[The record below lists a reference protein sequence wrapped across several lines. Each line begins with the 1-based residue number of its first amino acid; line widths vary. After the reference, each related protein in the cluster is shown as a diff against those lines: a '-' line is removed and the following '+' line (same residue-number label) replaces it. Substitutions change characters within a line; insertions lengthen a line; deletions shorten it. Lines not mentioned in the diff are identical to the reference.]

1 MVGEEEE
8 GERESESGLTDRM
21 TAERSF
27 PVSIAVT
34 TVRISPSS
42 KCMEGGRTIIAV
54 SNTVSFF
61 LLFQVSVGLA
71 NVERTAA
78 QCGAGTG
85 MENIG
90 RSF

>member
-1 MVGEEEE
+1 MVGGEE
-8 GERESESGLTDRM
+8 GEGESGLTDRM

-42 KCMEGGRTIIAV
+42 TCMEGGRTIIAV

-71 NVERTAA
+71 NVERIAA
-78 QCGAGTG
+78 QCGAGKFCT
-85 MENIG
+85 
-90 RSF
+90 